1 MTPWQRNAYRA
12 ALVIAAVVGLMGA
25 AWLALGPGP
34 PDGVKITPAPERGAA
49 PSVAPAPTPTPI
61 GGALVNINT
70 ASRAEL
76 ERLPRIGE
84 VLADRIVEYRM
95 ANGPY
100 LRTDHLMAV
109 RGIGP
114 VIYEAIKDLIS
125 VGE

>member
-1 MTPWQRNAYRA
+1 MTAWQRNAYRT
-12 ALVIAAVVGLMGA
+12 ALVIAAAVGLMGA
-25 AWLALGPGP
+25 VWLAFGQPSP
-34 PDGVKITPAPERGAA
+34 AGVKVVTSPEREAA

-61 GGALVNINT
+61 GGAPLNINT

-114 VIYEAIKDLIS
+114 TIYEAIKDRIS